1 MKLSYVG
8 AVAMGC
14 LVLAL
19 VLVQLWL
26 IEQRQEAN
34 RRWVADQQAALERA
48 AIQPPAPGQPWVPPP
63 PVVYLPPPTPP
74 IFPFPVVYGP
84 LMAVMALLAQAEHQR
99 QERERQAEE
108 EDRTGYTEDDLMDN
122 WEFKIIRSPVGL
134 FDRPDFLERVLQEEG
149 RAGWRLVEKFDG
161 TRVRLKRV
169 AGASPSA
176 DVPPGYDPYRTVVG
190 PRVKAHVA
198 LWVFCA
204 LCLIPVPIAIAAH
217 LADAISPAVLVP
229 LIAVPAVLAVALG
242 FTASR
247 LAAKYRRLA
256 YQSE

>member
-1 MKLSYVG
+1 MKLSYV
-8 AVAMGC
+8 APVALGC

-26 IEQRQEAN
+26 IEQRQEAD
-34 RRWVADQQAALERA
+34 RRRIAEQQAALERA
-48 AIQPPAPGQPWVPPP
+48 ARQPPAPGQPLVPPT
-63 PVVYLPPPTPP
+63 PVVYQPPSPP
-74 IFPFPVVYGP
+74 VFPFPILYGP

-99 QERERQAEE
+99 QERERQSEE

-169 AGASPSA
+169 AGASPAA
-176 DVPPGYDPYRTVVG
+176 DVPPGYDPYRIVVG

-198 LWVFCA
+198 LWVCCA
-204 LCLIPVPIAIAAH
+204 LCLIPVLIVIVAH
-217 LADAISPAVLVP
+217 LVEPIRPSVLVP
-229 LIAVPAVLAVALG
+229 LLIVPVVLAAALG